1 MNTFKMNDVNLSL
14 QVSQLHFVIKI
25 KSNPHSQIKNKL
37 YFHDGIST
45 LIGVFMKLTIN
56 Q

>member
-1 MNTFKMNDVNLSL
+1 MNTFKMKISL
-14 QVSQLHFVIKI
+14 QVFQLHFVIKI

-37 YFHDGIST
+37 YFHDGISI
-45 LIGVFMKLTIN
+45 LIGVFMKLTVN